1 MGESRQQRQTA
12 VGYARPMTALLPLD
26 DLLSQLRQPAVRDLA
41 WTLLS
46 PALLRPGS
54 LPLRHPLTTSDWAAQ
69 PERLH
74 AWLLQQERDSRALL
88 TWLDEGRSRR
98 LGHYY
103 ERLWQFALQQAP
115 GIELLAANL
124 PIRQNGQTLGELDLL
139 LRDADGVHHLE
150 LAIKLYLGPEQNDG
164 NDAQHWLGPGSQD
177 RLGVKLQHL
186 LQHQLPLASSH
197 EAQVVIDALCQ
208 GEVHSS
214 LWLGGYLF
222 YPWQR
227 PCAAPEHVSPAH
239 LHGRWLRHQDWPA
252 FAAQQPEARWQVLP
266 RAAWLSPARLDN
278 DEIWSPNAFDHW
290 LQALPDDAQAQLL
303 VRLEADARGDWQER
317 ERVFLVSPQ
326 WPQAEP
332 WDQPLRSVRPPER
345 AR

>member
-1 MGESRQQRQTA
+1 MGESRLQRQTA
-12 VGYARPMTALLPLD
+12 LGYARPMTTLLPLD
-26 DLLSQLRQPAVRDLA
+26 DLLNQLRQPAVRDLA

-46 PALLRPGS
+46 PALLQPGS
-54 LPLRHPLTTSDWAAQ
+54 LPLRNPLAASDWAAH
-69 PERLH
+69 PDRLYT
-74 AWLLQQERDSRALL
+74 WLLRQERDSRPLQA
-88 TWLDEGRSRR
+88 WLDEGRSRR

-115 GIELLAANL
+115 GVELLAANL

-150 LAIKLYLGPEQNDG
+150 LAIKLYLGPEHDDG
-164 NDAQHWLGPGSQD
+164 HDAHHWLGPGSQD

-186 LQHQLPLASSH
+186 LQHQLPLASSN
-197 EAQVVIDALCQ
+197 EAQTLIDAVCQ
-208 GEVHSS
+208 GVVRSS

-222 YPWQR
+222 YPWQA
-227 PCAAPEHVSPAH
+227 PCAAPQYANPAH
-239 LHGRWLRHQDWPA
+239 LRGRWLRHQDWPA
-252 FAAQQPEARWQVLP
+252 FAMQQPEAHWQTLP
-266 RAAWLSPARLDN
+266 RAAWLSPARLTDV
-278 DEIWSPNAFDHW
+278 EMKSARAFNEW

-303 VRLEADARGDWQER
+303 VRLEQDASGQWQER
-317 ERVFLVSPQ
+317 ERVFLVGPH